1 MSRPLLTSLFP
12 AALLLFCLSIDST
25 HGQDLT
31 VVTVESKPFIKLVNN
46 EYEGFC
52 VDLLERIASIVGF
65 RYRWKLSDDRRY
77 GTYQSNGTYNGMI
90 QEVADGRADL
100 AVADLTITSGREAV
114 VDFSAPFMNLG
125 ISVLYKR
132 PPQSSLTLPYLICV
146 WIGFLTIFLVI
157 TGVLSKRL
165 QGTMR
170 VLPTEQME
178 NIREISCS
186 TRILLFSW
194 WLFSV
199 VMVVSFFA
207 VVSLYLTIG
216 FTIEPHLTY
225 SSFSSVE
232 ELSLQDN
239 VKFGLLADG
248 STQSFFQSSNLH
260 VYQKMWQTMSKDP
273 DSFVK
278 SQNELIERVKKG
290 DGKFAALMESATI
303 EYLVSQDCDLVQVGA
318 LIDSRGYGIAVRQ
331 GSGLRD
337 KINRALLQL
346 QETGVIYRLKEKWW
360 KNEEGKVCPKV
371 DRNEFLEPLRPLLP
385 ILLILNFVAFAILA
399 LAVIIEVAT
408 VFWER
413 RSK

>member
-1 MSRPLLTSLFP
+1 MSRPLLTPLFP
-12 AALLLFCLSIDST
+12 AALLLFCLIIDST
-25 HGQDLT
+25 RGQDLT
-31 VVTVESKPFIKLVNN
+31 VVTIESKPFVKLANN
-46 EYEGFC
+46 KYEGFC

-65 RYRWKLSDDRRY
+65 RYRWKLSDDGRY
-77 GTYQSNGTYNGMI
+77 GTYQSNGSYNGMI
-90 QEVADGRADL
+90 QEVVDGRADL

-178 NIREISCS
+178 NIRVISCS
-186 TRILLFSW
+186 TRILFLSW
-194 WLFSV
+194 WLFAV

-225 SSFSSVE
+225 ASFSSVE

-239 VKFGLLADG
+239 VKFGLPFGG
-248 STQSFFQSSNLH
+248 STASFFQNSNLH
-260 VYQKMWQTMSKDP
+260 VYQKMWQKMVKDP
-273 DSFVK
+273 NVFAQN
-278 SQNELIERVKKG
+278 QNELIERVKKE

-303 EYLVSQDCDLVQVGA
+303 EYLVSQDCDLIQVGA
-318 LIDSRGYGIAVRQ
+318 PIDSKGYGIAVRQ

-371 DRNEFLEPLRPLLP
+371 DQSESLEPIRPLLP
-385 ILLILNFVAFAILA
+385 VLVILNFVSFAFLA

-408 VFWER
+408 AFWER